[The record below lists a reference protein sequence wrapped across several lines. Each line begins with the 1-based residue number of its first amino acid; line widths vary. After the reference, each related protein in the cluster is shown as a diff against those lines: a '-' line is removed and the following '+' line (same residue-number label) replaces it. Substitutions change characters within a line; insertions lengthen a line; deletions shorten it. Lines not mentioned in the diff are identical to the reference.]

1 MTNNNNN
8 NIDDIRWKLLDKE
21 RFQSF
26 FDSDGRLVKE
36 HEFRKAVFKGESS
49 SCRNLECLN
58 ISWCMNITENG
69 IRILAESYPKLTNFK
84 AEGCTQ
90 TLLYIQQIVTFY

>member
-1 MTNNNNN
+1 A
-8 NIDDIRWKLLDKE
+8 LLYLSKHCPYLKHISIASCRQIGDQGMKII
-21 RFQSF
+21 
-26 FDSDGRLVKE
+26 
-36 HEFRKAVFKGESS
+36 SS
-49 SCRNLECLN
+49 SCRNLECLD

-90 TLLYIQQIVTFY
+90 VR